1 MAEVAYSIR
10 RGASRARLAGLSA
23 QDVATY
29 LGANGRPANAVAS
42 LMRAHGAGD
51 LGPDELIPI
60 DVIFRMFAENI
71 ALVGDEMHR
80 VFNDPMR
87 PGTTNLIIARM
98 LVCPTIYEAM
108 CAYAE
113 ALSLFVTELRVTV
126 TRRQGCISMR
136 WRTSGP
142 ATELRRIAV
151 EGMAAVYYGIFS
163 WLAGEALPVL
173 RVRAPVARRD
183 SASNLLELMGAP
195 VVYEG
200 DDLEVVFAPD
210 ISGFRVRESEIGCW
224 RDGAYRVLSAMTL
237 RPLAAANGGAFT
249 DQVRSALLDDV
260 DQEAVARRWGVS
272 AKTVARRLGQEGCS
286 FRRIRDEVRMEK
298 SSSLIHAGLTVEAI
312 GEMLGYEDARSFR
325 RAFRRWFGVS
335 PSAFRTQQRAA

>member
-1 MAEVAYSIR
+1 MAAIAYSIR
-10 RGASRARLAGLSA
+10 RGASRARVPGLSA
-23 QDVATY
+23 RDVATY
-29 LGANGRPANAVAS
+29 LGADGRPVEAIAN

-51 LGPDELIPI
+51 LEPDEVIPM
-60 DVIFRMFAENI
+60 DVIFRIFAENI
-71 ALVGDEMHR
+71 ALVGDEMHC
-80 VFNDPMR
+80 VFDRPVK

-98 LVCPTIYEAM
+98 LLCPTIHEAM
-108 CAYAE
+108 GAYAE
-113 ALSLFVTELRVTV
+113 AMALFVPELQVTV
-126 TRRQGCISMR
+126 TRRQGGVSIR
-136 WRTSGP
+136 WRMSGP
-142 ATELRRIAV
+142 VAELRRIAV
-151 EGMAAVYYGIFS
+151 EGMVAVYYGIFS
-163 WLAGEALPVL
+163 WIAGEILPVV
-173 RVRAPVARRD
+173 RVRAPAARRG

-195 VVYEG
+195 VVHEG
-200 DDLEVVFAPD
+200 DDLEVVFGPE
-210 ISGFRVRESEIGCW
+210 ISEFRVRESEIECW

-260 DQEAVARRWGVS
+260 DQQAVARRWGVS
-272 AKTVARRLGQEGCS
+272 AKTVARRLGQEGWS

-312 GEMLGYEDARSFR
+312 GAMLGYEDARSFR